1 MLDILYSLFQTVIH
15 GITTILNAILSI
27 PRYLGYVT
35 SFLLTLPSFITIPLM
50 VAVTVAVIIS
60 IKRLVF

>member
-1 MLDILYSLFQTVIH
+1 MLDILYTLFQTVIH

-35 SFLLTLPSFITIPLM
+35 RFIVTMPSFISIPLM
-50 VAVTVAVIIS
+50 IAITVAVIIS